1 MLRCHRMGA
10 DRLGV
15 AAGVLIVAIVAACS
29 SASSEPTSSVPE
41 VKGEAPRVPD
51 PPPRYAHSDS
61 DPAPSSSTTSAADPD
76 AGKIYTCGGRTPFA
90 CPLEDGTFVC
100 SETPCLPDCSRI
112 GCVAGEVCRACDG
125 GFRCVDPKDGCP

>member
-15 AAGVLIVAIVAACS
+15 GVGVLIVAIVAACS
-29 SASSEPTSSVPE
+29 SASSEPTTTSSE
-41 VKGEAPRVPD
+41 VKGEAPRVPN
-51 PPPRYAHSDS
+51 PPPRYAHSSD
-61 DPAPSSSTTSAADPD
+61 DPAPGAAAAATDPD
-76 AGKIYTCGGRTPFA
+76 AGKIYTCGGRTPFT

-112 GCVAGEVCRACDG
+112 GCVAGEVCRDCSG
-125 GFRCVDPKDGCP
+125 SFRCVDPKTGC

>member
-1 MLRCHRMGA
+1 MLRCHRMGV

-29 SASSEPTSSVPE
+29 STSSEPSTTSSE

-51 PPPRYAHSDS
+51 PPPRYAHI
-61 DPAPSSSTTSAADPD
+61 DPAPSGTTASADPD
-76 AGKIYTCGGRTPFA
+76 AGKIYTCGGRTPFT

-112 GCVAGEVCRACDG
+112 GCVAGEVCRECSG
-125 GFRCVDPKDGCP
+125 SFRCVDPKTGC